1 MWQSVDNNCDIKL
14 NDININTESASD
26 KQKTNDNVAEGR
38 RDIKTKLFT
47 HGSSVSTTMTLDGKI
62 VRSNSSKLFD
72 TLMVLPMLFIA
83 SIIRYTF

>member
-14 NDININTESASD
+14 NDINTKSALD
-26 KQKTNDNVAEGR
+26 KQKTNDNVAGGR

-47 HGSSVSTTMTLDGKI
+47 HSSSVSTTTMTLDGKI